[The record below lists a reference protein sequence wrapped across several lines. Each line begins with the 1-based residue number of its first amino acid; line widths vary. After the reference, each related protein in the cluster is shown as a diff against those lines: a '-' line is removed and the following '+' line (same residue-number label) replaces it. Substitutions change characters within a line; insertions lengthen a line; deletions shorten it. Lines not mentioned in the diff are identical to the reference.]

1 MEKDNKR
8 QDEKNKITS
17 FAITE
22 EMLSDPEMDL
32 LLKEGMI
39 READEMEKE
48 LNEDESLR
56 GVGVS
61 DDLFEVIVEKLREQ
75 GAWEREGEEE
85 GEGQES
91 PDSIYQLLSEEDR
104 LNIEAGKRYRRQK
117 ERKKQ
122 KRVRR
127 VKVWKKC
134 GIVAAAAV
142 FIVGLGM
149 TSEANRRLMLQAWDG
164 MMYNLNFRLSTNYSS
179 EELVRSRSRD
189 EIVALEAIRKTLGTK
204 IIEFEYL
211 PEGMEYK
218 GYDIFDD
225 NKGAHIFY
233 FWKEKLFS
241 VSMTYMSNTNQ
252 DSSSYVVVNEGAECV
267 DIVKNEQEI
276 EFCIWKTDQTL
287 KSPMYV
293 VEAQYNGFRYVMSGI
308 ESMEEIKKIA
318 KYSLI
323 L

>member
-48 LNEDESLR
+48 LNEDEALR

-179 EELVRSRSRD
+179 EELVRSRSQD
-189 EIVALEAIRKTLGTK
+189 EIAALETIRKTLGTK

-211 PEGMEYK
+211 PEEIQYT
-218 GYDIFDD
+218 GYDVME
-225 NKGAHIFY
+225 NSKEAYIFY
-233 FWKEKLFS
+233 SWKDKIIS
-241 VSMTYMSNTNQ
+241 VCITYMPNTNRDGSVYFVFDQ
-252 DSSSYVVVNEGAECV
+252 EAKLV
-267 DIVKNEQEI
+267 DVIKNEQDLELHILETGEGIERKMYAAEI
-276 EFCIWKTDQTL
+276 WHED
-287 KSPMYV
+287 
-293 VEAQYNGFRYVMSGI
+293 FRYLINGVDSLD
-308 ESMEEIKKIA
+308 EIKKIA
-318 KYSLI
+318 KYSII